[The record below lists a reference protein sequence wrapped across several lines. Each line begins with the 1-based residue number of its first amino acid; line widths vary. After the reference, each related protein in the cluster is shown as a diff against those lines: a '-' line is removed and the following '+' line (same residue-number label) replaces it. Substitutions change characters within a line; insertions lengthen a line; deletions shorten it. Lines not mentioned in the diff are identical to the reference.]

1 MKSAAASS
9 PFLSRDDP
17 SSHFVICAPLGALK
31 DLVEEEFSWFSTGSS
46 PPPAPRPR
54 KGLCPFPLG
63 LAMCRFEKADLSLC
77 TLWSE
82 HHRAFMFAPAD
93 RINSGPSQKPEL
105 AHG

>member
-46 PPPAPRPR
+46 PPPPPPGRERVCVHSPWGLQCAALR
-54 KGLCPFPLG
+54 KL
-63 LAMCRFEKADLSLC
+63 
-77 TLWSE
+77 
-82 HHRAFMFAPAD
+82 
-93 RINSGPSQKPEL
+93 I
-105 AHG
+105 